1 MKNSCY
7 IKKIEECSICPRKC
21 KVNRFKNVGFCKA
34 KNTLKIALASLHQ
47 WEEPCISGAK
57 GSGAIFFSYC
67 NLRCVYCQNY
77 EISRGYGKDVSVKRF
92 SEICLELQQLGAHN
106 INLVTPTHYVLQII
120 EGINIAKKR
129 GLNIPVV
136 YNTSGYELVE
146 TVKSLEGIV
155 DIYLTDLKYYDDL
168 YAEKYSNA
176 KNYFEIATKAI
187 EEMFL
192 QIGEPIIEE
201 GIMKKGII
209 VRILL
214 LPGLVEDAKN
224 IVKYLY
230 DKYKD
235 KIFISIMNQYTPV
248 VETPYEELNKKVDIE
263 DYNELVD
270 YAYDLGVRN
279 AFIQEDDASDTCFI
293 PKFDKRGV

>member
-1 MKNSCY
+1 MKNSSY
-7 IKKIEECSICPRKC
+7 IKDLEKCTVCPRKC

-34 KNTLKIALASLHQ
+34 SDKLKIALASLHN
-47 WEEPCISGAK
+47 WEEPCISGQK
-57 GSGAIFFSYC
+57 GSGTIFFSYC

-77 EISRGYGKDVSVKRF
+77 EISRGYGKEISVNRF
-92 SEICLELQQLGAHN
+92 SEICLELQEKGAHN
-106 INLVTPTHYVLQII
+106 INLVTPTHYVPQII
-120 EGINIAKKR
+120 EGINSARKR
-129 GLNIPVV
+129 GLNIPIV
-136 YNTSGYELVE
+136 YNTGGYELVE
-146 TVKSLEGIV
+146 TIKKLEGIIDV
-155 DIYLTDLKYYDDL
+155 YLTDLKYYNHL

-176 KNYFEIATKAI
+176 KNYFEITTKAI
-187 EEMFL
+187 EEMFH
-192 QIGEPIIEE
+192 QVGEPIIEDS
-201 GIMKKGII
+201 IMKKGII
-209 VRILL
+209 VRVLL
-214 LPGLVEDAKN
+214 LPGLVEDAKK

-248 VETPYEELNKKVDIE
+248 VETPYEELNKKVNIE

-279 AFIQEDDASDTCFI
+279 AFVQDDDASDTCFI

>member
-1 MKNSCY
+1 MKNSCSDL
-7 IKKIEECSICPRKC
+7 KKCTVCPRKC
-21 KVNRFKNVGFCKA
+21 KVNRFENVGFCKA
-34 KNTLKIALASLHQ
+34 TDKLKIALASLHN
-47 WEEPCISGAK
+47 WEEPCISGQK
-57 GSGAIFFSYC
+57 GSGTIFFSYC

-77 EISRGYGKDVSVKRF
+77 EISRGYGKEISVNRF
-92 SEICLELQQLGAHN
+92 SEICLELQEKGAHN
-106 INLVTPTHYVLQII
+106 INLVTPTHYAPQII
-120 EGINIAKKR
+120 EGINKAKKK

-136 YNTSGYELVE
+136 YNTGGYELVE
-146 TVKSLEGIV
+146 TIKKLEGTIDV
-155 DIYLTDLKYYDDL
+155 YLTDLKYYDDL
-168 YAEKYSNA
+168 YAQKYSNA
-176 KNYFEIATKAI
+176 RNYFNVASKAI
-187 EEMFL
+187 EEMFN
-192 QIGEPIIEE
+192 QVGEPLIEE
-201 GIMKKGII
+201 GIMKKGMI

-214 LPGLVEDAKN
+214 LPGLLEDAKK

-248 VETPYEELNKKVDIE
+248 VETPYEELNKKVNIE

-279 AFIQEDDASDTCFI
+279 AFIQEDDAADTCFI